1 MKLNK
6 LLIVTIVMLLSCL
19 KSWSQNSNYNIS
31 LTGDSIMVAISDLR
45 IVNTKLITAKYNAE
59 RLAVKDSIINYQ
71 NQKYEALNV
80 EVKSLQDKLHNTNVL
95 NETLKK
101 DVEKVNKRNKI
112 LSGIS
117 GGAIAAFIVCL
128 LIK

>member
-1 MKLNK
+1 
-6 LLIVTIVMLLSCL
+6 MLLSCL
-19 KSWSQNSNYNIS
+19 KSWSQNSDYNIS
-31 LTGDSIMVAISDLR
+31 LTRDSIMVAISDLR
-45 IVNTKLITAKYNAE
+45 IANIKLITAKYNAE

-71 NQKYEALNV
+71 NQKYDALNV

-95 NETLKK
+95 NKTLKK

>member
-1 MKLNK
+1 M
-6 LLIVTIVMLLSCL
+6 IVMLLSCL
-19 KSWSQNSNYNIS
+19 KCWSQNSDYNIS
-31 LTGDSIMVAISDLR
+31 LTGDSVMVAISDLR
-45 IVNTKLITAKYNAE
+45 IANTKLINAKYNAE
-59 RLAVKDSIINYQ
+59 RLIVKDSIINLQ
-71 NQKYEALNV
+71 VQKYEALNV
-80 EVKSLQDKLHNTNVL
+80 ETKSLQDKLYNANTL

>member
-1 MKLNK
+1 
-6 LLIVTIVMLLSCL
+6 MLLSCL
-19 KSWSQNSNYNIS
+19 KSWSQNSEYNIS